1 VSQVEIDSREGASL
15 DRLSKSVLVAY
26 ALPMAGFSAATMT
39 LTLYLLKY
47 SADVLLIAPGAMG
60 AVFMIARLW
69 DAITDPVAGQLSD
82 RTSTRWG
89 RRRPWMVAAALPI
102 LVTLM
107 MVWAPPSSLDGW
119 LLVAWMA
126 VGLLLY
132 ETAATV
138 FMVPYGALG
147 MEITDNH
154 HERTRLF
161 GWRQGI
167 GAVDFLLSLGFL
179 YSIRSAAE
187 PREVA
192 RLLSAVGGLLVG
204 STILY
209 SVWRVPERKERT
221 GRGGESLWGA
231 MSDVWRNRHARLL
244 FFVYAIESF
253 AAGSIGVM
261 VPFIMDDVLG
271 RYDLQELLIGLYVV
285 PQFLLIPLWLHLSKR
300 VGKKTLWMW
309 GMAAMVPGYGGIIW
323 SAEGGPVLIMGLVII
338 LASGI
343 GIAAV
348 VVPSI
353 KADIIDYDELQ
364 TGERKEGVYTAAWNF
379 IRKAGAGLAI
389 GASGLLLQ
397 WAGYDAEAEVQ
408 SQAVRTTILVIA
420 GGLPAIGYAIGMILF
435 GRFSLNETEHAEV
448 LAQLRRRREESG
460 QRGRYGAE
468 PSPSGP

>member
-1 VSQVEIDSREGASL
+1 MNSGEGAPL
-15 DRLSKSVLVAY
+15 NQLRTSVLIAY
-26 ALPMAGFSAATMT
+26 GLPMAGFSAATMT
-39 LTLYLLKY
+39 LNLYLLKY
-47 SADVLLIAPGAMG
+47 SADVLLIAPGVMG

-69 DAITDPVAGQLSD
+69 DAVTDPVAGQWSD
-82 RTSTRWG
+82 RTATRWG
-89 RRRPWMVAAALPI
+89 RRRPWMLAAALPI
-102 LVTLM
+102 LITLM
-107 MVWAPPSSLDGW
+107 MVWAPPSFLNGW
-119 LLVAWMA
+119 LLIAWMA
-126 VGLLLY
+126 IGLLLY

-138 FMVPYGALG
+138 FIVPYGALG

-167 GAVDFLLSLGFL
+167 GASGFLLSLAFL
-179 YSIRSAAE
+179 YAIRSAVE

-192 RLLSAVGGLLVG
+192 RLLAAVGGLLLM

-209 SVWRVPERKERT
+209 AVWRIPERKEYT
-221 GRGGESLWGA
+221 GRGGENLRRA
-231 MSDVWRNRHARLL
+231 LFDVWRNRHARLL

-271 RYDLQELLIGLYVV
+271 RYDLQELLLGFYVV
-285 PQFLLIPLWLHLSKR
+285 PQFLLIPLWIHLSKR
-300 VGKKTLWMW
+300 IGKKTLWMW

-323 SAEGGPVLIMGLVII
+323 GVQGGPFLIMGLVMI

-343 GIAAV
+343 GIASV

-353 KADIIDYDELQ
+353 KADIIDYDELE
-364 TGERKEGVYTAAWNF
+364 TGERKEGIYTAAWNF
-379 IRKAGAGLAI
+379 IRKAGVGLAI

-420 GGLPAIGYAIGMILF
+420 GGLPASGYAIGMILF
-435 GRFSLNETEHAEV
+435 SRFSFNEAEHAEV
-448 LAQLRRRREESG
+448 LAQLRERRGERL
-460 QRGRYGAE
+460 
-468 PSPSGP
+468 GP

>member
-1 VSQVEIDSREGASL
+1 MNSGEGAPIKQ
-15 DRLSKSVLVAY
+15 LSRSMLVAY

-39 LTLYLLKY
+39 LNLYLLKY

-69 DAITDPVAGQLSD
+69 DAVTDPVAGQLSD
-82 RTSTRWG
+82 RTATRWG
-89 RRRPWMVAAALPI
+89 RRRPWMVTAALPI

-126 VGLLLY
+126 FGLLLY

-138 FMVPYGALG
+138 FIVPYGALG

-167 GAVDFLLSLGFL
+167 GSLGFLLSLGFL
-179 YSIRSAAE
+179 YAIRSAAE

-192 RLLSAVGGLLVG
+192 RLLSAGGGLLLMG
-204 STILY
+204 TIFY
-209 SVWRVPERKERT
+209 SVWRIPERKNYA
-221 GRGGESLWGA
+221 GRGGENLRGA
-231 MSDVWRNRHARLL
+231 LFDVWRNRHARLL

-271 RYDLQELLIGLYVV
+271 RYDLQEVLLGLYVV
-285 PQFLLIPLWLHLSKR
+285 PQFVLIPVWIHLSKR
-300 VGKKTLWMW
+300 IGKKTLWMW

-323 SAEGGPVLIMGLVII
+323 GAQGGPLLIMGLVII
-338 LASGI
+338 LAAGI
-343 GIAAV
+343 GIASV

-364 TGERKEGVYTAAWNF
+364 TGERKEGIYTAAWNF

-397 WAGYDAEAEVQ
+397 WAGYDGEAEVQ
-408 SQAVRTTILVIA
+408 SQTVRTTILVIA
-420 GGLPAIGYAIGMILF
+420 GGLPATGYAIGMILF
-435 GRFSLNETEHAEV
+435 SRFSLNQAEHAEV
-448 LAQLRRRREESG
+448 LAQLHERRGE
-460 QRGRYGAE
+460 
-468 PSPSGP
+468 

>member
-1 VSQVEIDSREGASL
+1 MSQAEMDSREGAPL
-15 DRLSKSVLVAY
+15 ERLSTSVLVAY

-60 AVFMIARLW
+60 TVFMIARLW
-69 DAITDPVAGQLSD
+69 DAVTDPIAGQLSD

-102 LVTLM
+102 LVTLV

-138 FMVPYGALG
+138 FIVPYGALG
-147 MEITDNH
+147 MEITDSH

-167 GAVDFLLSLGFL
+167 GALGFLLGLGFL
-179 YSIRSAAE
+179 YAIRSAVE
-187 PREVA
+187 PREIA
-192 RLLSAVGGLLVG
+192 RLLSAVGGLVVVC
-204 STILY
+204 TILY
-209 SVWRVPERKERT
+209 SVWRVPERKEYT
-221 GRGGESLWGA
+221 GRGGENLRGA
-231 MSDVWRNRHARLL
+231 LFDVWRNRHARLL

-271 RYDLQELLIGLYVV
+271 RYDLQELLLGLYVV
-285 PQFLLIPLWLHLSKR
+285 PQFLLIPLWIHLSKR
-300 VGKKTLWMW
+300 IGKKRLWMW

-323 SAEGGPVLIMGLVII
+323 GAQGGPLLIMGLVMI

-343 GIAAV
+343 GIASV

-364 TGERKEGVYTAAWNF
+364 TGERKEGIYTAAWNF
-379 IRKAGAGLAI
+379 IRKAGVGLAI

-408 SQAVRTTILVIA
+408 SQDVRTTILVIA
-420 GGLPAIGYAIGMILF
+420 GGLPATGYAIGMILF
-435 GRFSLNETEHAEV
+435 SRFSFNEAEHAEV
-448 LAQLRRRREESG
+448 LAQLRARRGE
-460 QRGRYGAE
+460 
-468 PSPSGP
+468 